1 MVIIIVIYCVQS
13 RLTQN
18 TSSFFLSGPVSQA
31 SPKTERRQRLFLR
44 KLEYFNSSGAP
55 ENNIKQNCNANTR
68 LGNNSRVAVNN
79 SINRA
84 KQSHYNAKEEEPNRN
99 RSVKSFSKCS
109 LGLSPSPRK
118 TDDQHQGGS
127 ELKKPLFVTKY
138 SPYRGDTAKQSAPL
152 IMTAGRE
159 HSSNSPLSVNTLTL

>member
-1 MVIIIVIYCVQS
+1 MSLNYQTFLDNGPLYVINLID
-13 RLTQN
+13 
-18 TSSFFLSGPVSQA
+18 
-31 SPKTERRQRLFLR
+31 
-44 KLEYFNSSGAP
+44 
-55 ENNIKQNCNANTR
+55 
-68 LGNNSRVAVNN
+68 
-79 SINRA
+79 RA
-84 KQSHYNAKEEEPNRN
+84 KQSHHNAREEEPKRN

-159 HSSNSPLSVNTLTL
+159 QILVLLCHLTLLTL